1 MAVCMTQFALTK
13 DQHWK
18 RQPLNSLQWPI
29 YVFNSV
35 DNTKLPCYTP
45 SDTTQQFL
53 WKLIP
58 ITTQLPLSADNTSLS
73 GSLLKALSALKTS
86 VECFWEEV

>member
-53 WKLIP
+53 RKLIP